1 MNHTEA
7 LIAQLVD
14 LEARRADLD
23 THIAQV
29 KAQLLDGVAPG
40 DTLTF
45 NGQPVYKVTQR
56 RTFDAKVAADTLPAE
71 VAAAATVA
79 KIDGAKVKHL
89 SPALWEACCTVSEP
103 YLTKARA

>member
-23 THIAQV
+23 THIATV
-29 KAQLLDGVAPG
+29 KAQLLADTEPG
-40 DTLTF
+40 DTLTYA
-45 NGQPVYKVTQR
+45 GEPVYKVTQR
-56 RTFDAKVAADTLPAE
+56 RTFDAKVAADTLPPE
-71 VAAAATVA
+71 VVEAATVP

-89 SPALWEACCTVSEP
+89 SPALWEACCTLSEP
-103 YLTKARA
+103 FLAKVRA